1 MMMNFARPWVDMSGS
16 TSSSSS
22 SAPLGLAPLQ
32 VSFSDRPQVGFQLS
46 IVPYFSGYPK
56 TG

>member
-16 TSSSSS
+16 TSSSS

-46 IVPYFSGYPK
+46 IVPYFSGYPE